1 MKKFPT
7 RKATLALLII
17 LMAVGLLASCTKAN
31 SQGANSSTPG
41 TTHPTAETTEA
52 PTTIAT
58 NPTEESIAEPTIEA
72 TENTEPTQ
80 SREPTSTNKQN
91 SSTEKP
97 TPSDDNTTTP
107 TTSSKP
113 ATSTATGVANTK
125 KGVSWDGK
133 SPIVYT
139 YADGTTGTKPMD
151 GATYESMPGVI
162 TTYKEYNF
170 TYIDDNGENI
180 YEGETIP
187 CGHCGKQKGD
197 GTGDTC
203 VRWMVGGD
211 HTCPNCEAT
220 VPGKTC
226 HTCGDD

>member
-162 TTYKEYNF
+162 TTYKEYTFSFEDTGNKDEIVTF
-170 TYIDDNGENI
+170 HCDY
-180 YEGETIP
+180 
-187 CGHCGKQKGD
+187 CGKEDGD
-197 GTGDTC
+197 GTKGTC
-203 VRWMVGGD
+203 LRWFSGGD
-211 HTCPNCEAT
+211 HTCPNCNAT
-220 VPGKTC
+220 VPSNTC
-226 HTCGDD
+226 HTCKED